1 LQKAPPVPKAWLI
14 RISLGEKM
22 KIPTIQKLVLPAVA
36 VAAGLLIGMGVGQMQ
51 VKKEQ
56 KICQD
61 KIKEKD
67 KKIAFIQ
74 KKMSEEKFE
83 ATSSLEQKC
92 RDDVNRLQDA
102 LMLEKKKTGALS
114 GKVGTLTEQ
123 VQKLDVRIKTAD
135 ETTAKTKHE
144 LQEALR
150 NNKDLDRELRK
161 TAGEKQILQTDLKRT
176 TRELGT
182 CSSNNA
188 ELALI
193 AEELV
198 KKYKNKGLGSVLL
211 EKEPLTQVRKVE
223 LEQLTSQYQEEIE
236 QKKIT
241 KK

>member
-1 LQKAPPVPKAWLI
+1 
-14 RISLGEKM
+14 M
-22 KIPTIQKLVLPAVA
+22 KIPPIQKLTLPAVA
-36 VAAGLLIGMGVGQMQ
+36 LAAGLLIGLGVGQMQ

-56 KICQD
+56 KVCQD

-67 KKIAFIQ
+67 RKIAFIQ
-74 KKMSEEKFE
+74 KKMAEEKAE

-92 RDDVNRLQDA
+92 RDDVNKLQA
-102 LMLEKKKTGALS
+102 AFQSEKKKTGALS
-114 GKVGTLTEQ
+114 GQVAALTGQ

-135 ETTAKTKHE
+135 DTTAKRAQE

-150 NNKDLDRELRK
+150 NNKDLDRELKK
-161 TAGEKQILQTDLKRT
+161 TAGEKQALQADLKRT

-198 KKYKNKGLGSVLL
+198 KRYKDKGIGAVLL

-223 LEQLTSQYQEEIE
+223 LEQLTSQYREEIE
-236 QKKIT
+236 QKKIN

>member
-1 LQKAPPVPKAWLI
+1 
-14 RISLGEKM
+14 M
-22 KIPTIQKLVLPAVA
+22 KIPPIKQLILPAVA
-36 VAAGLLIGMGVGQMQ
+36 LAAGLLVGLGVGQTQ
-51 VKKEQ
+51 VNKEQ
-56 KICQD
+56 QICKD

-74 KKMSEEKFE
+74 RKMSEEKTE
-83 ATSSLEQKC
+83 ATGMLEQKC
-92 RDDVNRLQDA
+92 RDDANKLQAA
-102 LMLEKKKTGALS
+102 LLIEKKKTGTLS
-114 GKVGTLTEQ
+114 GQVGTLTEQ
-123 VQKLDVRIKTAD
+123 VQKLDVRIKAAE

-144 LQEALR
+144 LQEVLR
-150 NNKDLDRELRK
+150 NNKDLDRDLK
-161 TAGEKQILQTDLKRT
+161 KSASEKQALQADLKRT
-176 TRELGT
+176 TRELVT

-198 KKYKNKGLGSVLL
+198 KKYKDKGLGAVLL

-223 LEQLTSQYQEEIE
+223 LDQLTSQYQEEIE

>member
-1 LQKAPPVPKAWLI
+1 
-14 RISLGEKM
+14 M
-22 KIPTIQKLVLPAVA
+22 KISAIQRLILPAVA
-36 VAAGLLIGMGVGQMQ
+36 LAAGLLIGLGVGQMQ
-51 VKKEQ
+51 VNKEQ

-74 KKMSEEKFE
+74 KKMFEEKAA
-83 ATSSLEQKC
+83 ATSTLEQKC
-92 RDDVNRLQDA
+92 LDDANKLQA
-102 LMLEKKKTGALS
+102 EIMIEQKKAGALS
-114 GKVGTLTEQ
+114 GKVGALTEQ
-123 VQKLDVRIKTAD
+123 VQKLDVRIKAAD
-135 ETTAKTKHE
+135 ETTAKTKQE

-150 NNKDLDRELRK
+150 NNKDLDHELKK
-161 TAGEKQILQTDLKRT
+161 TAGEKQALQADMKRT

-182 CSSNNA
+182 CISNNG
-188 ELALI
+188 ELAMI

-198 KKYKNKGLGSVLL
+198 KRYKDKGLGAVLL

-223 LEQLTSQYQEEIE
+223 LEQLTSQYQEAIE

>member
-1 LQKAPPVPKAWLI
+1 
-14 RISLGEKM
+14 M
-22 KIPTIQKLVLPAVA
+22 KIPPIQKLIFPAVA
-36 VAAGLLIGMGVGQMQ
+36 LAAGLLIGLGVGQMQ

-74 KKMSEEKFE
+74 KKMSEEKTE

-92 RDDVNRLQDA
+92 RDDANKLQAA
-102 LMLEKKKTGALS
+102 LMNEKKKTGTLN
-114 GKVGTLTEQ
+114 GQVGTLTEQ
-123 VQKLDVRIKTAD
+123 AQKLEARIKAAD
-135 ETTAKTKHE
+135 ETMAKTKQE

-150 NNKDLDRELRK
+150 SNKELDRELKK
-161 TAGEKQILQTDLKRT
+161 TEGEKQTLQTDLKRT
-176 TRELGT
+176 TRALGT

-198 KKYKNKGLGSVLL
+198 KRYKDKGFGSVLL

-223 LEQLTSQYQEEIE
+223 LEQLTSQYREEIE
-236 QKKIT
+236 QKKIN